1 MIISELCKTIFG
13 SSKDDPLGIGTL
25 VSIEKSVDAEASLF
39 FKVTFIDDPPVF
51 DKVPAITRDLL
62 LAVKIV
68 VSELF
73 EIATVASEK
82 LFAIYYPPK
91 AIAKGIELSAAAIV
105 TVSLPPSLVSV
116 KVMFDPA
123 VSLASNNPAVV
134 SFADTLTEDD
144 PEAAAAAEL
153 AAAVADVAAL
163 VAEVAAAVAEDAAAV
178 ADDAALVAC
187 VDAVLADVDALDAC
201 VEAEDAEVAAAVADV
216 EAAEAEVAALDAEVV
231 AAPASTI
238 KSYFAELALEV
249 SGCDPEDV

>member
-13 SSKDDPLGIGTL
+13 SSKDDPLGIGAL

-39 FKVTFIDDPPVF
+39 FKVTLIAVPPVF

-68 VSELF
+68 VSELL

-82 LFAIYYPPK
+82 LLAIYYPPK
-91 AIAKGIELSAAAIV
+91 AIAKGIELSAAATV

-123 VSLASNNPAVV
+123 VSLASSNPAVV
-134 SFADTLTEDD
+134 SFDVTFTVFAAD
-144 PEAAAAAEL
+144 AAEL
-153 AAAVADVAAL
+153 AAAVAELAAAVAEEAAL
-163 VAEVAAAVAEDAAAV
+163 VAEVAAAV

-187 VDAVLADVDALDAC
+187 VDAVLADVDAFDAC
-201 VEAEDAEVAAAVADV
+201 VEAEDAEVAAFVAC
-216 EAAEAEVAALDAEVV
+216 VV
-231 AAPASTI
+231 AKAT
-238 KSYFAELALEV
+238 
-249 SGCDPEDV
+249 

>member
-1 MIISELCKTIFG
+1 M
-13 SSKDDPLGIGTL
+13 
-25 VSIEKSVDAEASLF
+25 
-39 FKVTFIDDPPVF
+39 F

-134 SFADTLTEDD
+134 SLDDTFTDEA
-144 PEAAAAAEL
+144 PEAAAAADD

-163 VAEVAAAVAEDAAAV
+163 VSEVEAAEAEDADAVAEL
-178 ADDAALVAC
+178 AALVAC

-201 VEAEDAEVAAAVADV
+201 VEAVVAELAAAVAD
-216 EAAEAEVAALDAEVV
+216 EAAAVADDAAFV
-231 AAPASTI
+231 A
-238 KSYFAELALEV
+238 
-249 SGCDPEDV
+249 

>member
-13 SSKDDPLGIGTL
+13 SSKDDPLGKGAS

-68 VSELF
+68 VSELL

-82 LFAIYYPPK
+82 LLAIYYPPK
-91 AIAKGIELSAAAIV
+91 AILKGIELSAATIV

-134 SFADTLTEDD
+134 SFDVTFTVFAAD
-144 PEAAAAAEL
+144 AAEL
-153 AAAVADVAAL
+153 AAAVAEL
-163 VAEVAAAVAEDAAAV
+163 AAAVAEEAAFV
-178 ADDAALVAC
+178 
-187 VDAVLADVDALDAC
+187 ADVDAAD
-201 VEAEDAEVAAAVADV
+201 ADV
-216 EAAEAEVAALDAEVV
+216 EAAEA
-231 AAPASTI
+231 
-238 KSYFAELALEV
+238 
-249 SGCDPEDV
+249 DVEAFEA

>member
-13 SSKDDPLGIGTL
+13 SSKDDPLGKGTF
-25 VSIEKSVDAEASLF
+25 VSIEKSVDADASLF
-39 FKVTFIDDPPVF
+39 FTVTFIAVVPVL

-123 VSLASNNPAVV
+123 VSLASSNPAVV
-134 SFADTLTEDD
+134 SFADTFTDDD
-144 PEAAAAAEL
+144 PDAAAAAEL

-163 VAEVAAAVAEDAAAV
+163 VADVAAAVAELAAFV
-178 ADDAALVAC
+178 
-187 VDAVLADVDALDAC
+187 ADVDALDA
-201 VEAEDAEVAAAVADV
+201 
-216 EAAEAEVAALDAEVV
+216 
-231 AAPASTI
+231 
-238 KSYFAELALEV
+238 
-249 SGCDPEDV
+249 